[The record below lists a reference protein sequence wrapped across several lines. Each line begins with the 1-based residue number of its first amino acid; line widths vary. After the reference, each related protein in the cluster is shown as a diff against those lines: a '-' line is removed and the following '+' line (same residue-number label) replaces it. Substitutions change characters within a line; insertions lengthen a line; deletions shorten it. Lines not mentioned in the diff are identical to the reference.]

1 MRRWLSAF
9 TLIEL
14 LVVIA
19 IIAILA
25 GMLFAALARARE
37 EARRANCKSNLKQ
50 IGNALA
56 TYQGGYQDY
65 FPYLENTQLA
75 GGASA
80 DQPCYKY
87 AGSADALPSEGA
99 PTTGGTA
106 GTATAFSGGLG
117 SSGSDCLAMLYPD
130 YLKQVKVFRC
140 PSTEDEPL
148 IKIVQLGLS
157 RQCTFGASP
166 SWPSYG
172 YDKKI
177 HKSRAGSGHAIAAD
191 MDGSGA
197 AEDDP
202 DTNTTNHQGGQNV
215 LHIDGHTGWQSTNFC
230 SNNKLDNIYVR
241 DFETVQT
248 FVTTDTDSFITRSR
262 RPDNQ

>member
-25 GMLFAALARARE
+25 GMLLPALARARE

-65 FPYLENTQLA
+65 FPYIENTQVA
-75 GGASA
+75 GG
-80 DQPCYKY
+80 
-87 AGSADALPSEGA
+87 GSADNVSAEYKTA
-99 PTTGGTA
+99 AA
-106 GTATAFSGGLG
+106 GTTVGVEGGFANGLG
-117 SSGSDCLAMLYPD
+117 SSGADCLAMLYPD
-130 YLKQVKVFRC
+130 YLKQVKIFRC
-140 PSTEDEPL
+140 PSTEDEPV

-166 SWPSYG
+166 NWPSYG

-177 HKSRAGSGHAIAAD
+177 HKSRAGSGHAIVAD
-191 MDGSGA
+191 MDGSGCA
-197 AEDDP
+197 PNDP

-215 LHIDGHTGWQSTNFC
+215 LHVDVHAGWQGTNFC
-230 SNNKLDNIYVR
+230 GNNKLDNVYFR
-241 DFETVQT
+241 DGTMFT
-248 FVTTDTDSFITRSR
+248 TTDTDSFITRIK
-262 RPDNQ
+262 RPDNS

>member
-25 GMLFAALARARE
+25 GMLLPALARARE

-65 FPYLENTQLA
+65 FPYLENTQTA
-75 GGASA
+75 GGASVGNN
-80 DQPCYKY
+80 CYNYKSDPS
-87 AGSADALPSEGA
+87 GSTAIA
-99 PTTGGTA
+99 PGTGTCA
-106 GTATAFSGGLG
+106 AFSDGLG
-117 SSGSDCLAMLYPD
+117 SSGADCLAMLYPD
-130 YLKQVKVFRC
+130 YLKQVKIFRC
-140 PSTEDEPL
+140 PSTEDEPV
-148 IKIVQLGLS
+148 IMIVQLGLS

-166 SWPSYG
+166 NWPSYG

-177 HKSRAGSGHAIAAD
+177 HKSRAGSGHAIVAD
-191 MDGSGA
+191 MDGSA
-197 AEDDP
+197 CAPNDP
-202 DTNTTNHQGGQNV
+202 DTNTTNHQGGENV
-215 LHIDGHTGWQSTNFC
+215 LHIDGHTGWQSTNFS
-230 SNNKLDNIYVR
+230 SNNKLDNIYYR
-241 DFETVQT
+241 DGAMFN
-248 FVTTDTDSFITRSR
+248 TTDTDSFITRIK
-262 RPDNQ
+262 RPDNS